1 MPPGPFV
8 TPTSTPSESHRVEVQ
23 GDTAGGGAP
32 RAAQGW
38 EASDVGLVKL
48 EPGLPLSVWTRLTVC
63 LAPQLDTA
71 IGCARG

>member
-8 TPTSTPSESHRVEVQ
+8 TSKSTPSESHRVEVQ
-23 GDTAGGGAP
+23 GGTAGGGAP

-48 EPGLPLSVWTRLTVC
+48 EPGLPLSMWTRLTVC
-63 LAPQLDTA
+63 MAPQLDTA
-71 IGCARG
+71 IGCAWG